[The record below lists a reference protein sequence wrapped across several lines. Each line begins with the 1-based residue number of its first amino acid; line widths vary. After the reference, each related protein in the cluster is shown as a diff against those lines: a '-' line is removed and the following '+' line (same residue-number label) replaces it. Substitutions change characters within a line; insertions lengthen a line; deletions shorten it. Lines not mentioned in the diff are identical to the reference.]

1 MSLPGLAA
9 RRRVAFLMVY
19 VLMAG
24 AGAFGAAR
32 LGLDYLPKVDLGVIS
47 IVTALPGAGPEEVE
61 TLVSE
66 ELEKAVGGI
75 EDVSSVESESR
86 ASLSL
91 VTIELGS
98 GADIDKALEDVK
110 EAVNQ
115 LQPTLPGN
123 ATDPYVFAM
132 ESSMKPLVV
141 ASFSSS
147 AMGSPEL
154 RRLVDDEIQPVLSRV
169 PGVASV
175 VVSGG
180 EVRQVNVLVDP
191 VLTWERSIPLSQ
203 VYGALAAA
211 GADMPGGQIDDDGI
225 EVPLSMASGFHS
237 LGEIRSLVVGM
248 HGGVPVRLADIAAV
262 EEGFEEKTNI
272 STLDG
277 VNTVIL
283 VIRKSADANSVTTC
297 DRITEELDR
306 ISREYAGM
314 LDMDI
319 VYNQRDFVRSS
330 SDSLVQSGIL
340 AMFLAAAVLVLFLG
354 SPVNAG
360 IVSISMPL
368 SFVTTFFAM
377 YALGVNLNILSL
389 AGLSISIGM
398 ILDNSV
404 VVLENIH
411 RRRRGGEGVLEAAEK
426 GAGQVAGAVAASS
439 LTTVAVFIPM
449 LFVRGLTGQIFR
461 DLSLTIISA
470 LFISLFVSLSLI
482 PLLAGMSGRLVKTHR
497 KGSPLLAVQN
507 GIGRL
512 ETAYTR
518 ALNWCVTHRRRT
530 VLSTLSVFVVSAVIM
545 KLLPTSLLP
554 DLKEGAITITASAPP
569 GTSLGTTDSI
579 AAALED
585 SITAVFEPGDLL
597 HCRMEA
603 GRSSGLAAA
612 FGSDASNRLELT
624 LYLDRESRLEVPPG
638 EYMDRC
644 RAVLDEVPGLSYT
657 IFDGTPI
664 GTGDPVMIAVYGRD
678 LDSLRA
684 MGDRLVGALSG
695 IRGTVD
701 HASSLD
707 EWVDQVEFVPDPAV
721 LSQRGR
727 SPAAIASEVTIGV
740 MGLDASTFYESGR
753 TMDVH
758 LSFPERS
765 VSTVERVM
773 GLPVFGA
780 PLESWGSFEFR
791 RVPQMIWHR
800 DRSRAVLVTCGI
812 EGRPLGDVGRD
823 IQAMMDTMDLGN
835 ARWELLG
842 DIPEQKESFASMT
855 VAILVAAVLV
865 FMVMAAQFESLLE
878 PFLLIFSI
886 PMGLIGVAAVHLVT
900 GATIGLTS
908 LIGILMLAGIVVNNG
923 IVLVD
928 FANQLRR
935 LEGMPPQAAVV
946 EAGRR
951 RMRPILMT
959 ATTTVLALLPLALST
974 GGNSNLWAP
983 MATTVIGGMIA
994 ATPLTLLV
1002 LPTMYAGMM
1011 GRKKGGE

>member
-1 MSLPGLAA
+1 MSLPGLAV
-9 RRRVAFLMVY
+9 RRRIAFLMVY

-47 IVTALPGAGPEEVE
+47 VITALPGAGPGEVE

-66 ELEKAVGGI
+66 EIEKAVSGI

-98 GADIDKALEDVK
+98 GADIDKAMEDVK
-110 EAVNQ
+110 EMVDQVRAA
-115 LQPTLPGN
+115 LPGN
-123 ATDPYVFAM
+123 ATDPYIFAM
-132 ESSMKPLVV
+132 ESSMKPLLV
-141 ASFSSS
+141 ASFSSGTL
-147 AMGSPEL
+147 GSPEL
-154 RRLVDDEIQPVLSRV
+154 RRLVEDEIQPVLSRV
-169 PGVASV
+169 QGVASV
-175 VVSGG
+175 AVSGG

-191 VLTWERSIPLSQ
+191 VLIWERSIPLSQ

-211 GADMPGGQIDDDGI
+211 DADMPGGQIDDDGI
-225 EVPLSMASGFHS
+225 EVPVSLASGFHS
-237 LGEIRSLVVGM
+237 LEEIRSLVVGAS
-248 HGGVPVRLADIAAV
+248 GGVPVRLGDVAQV
-262 EEGFEEKTNI
+262 EDGFEEKTSI
-272 STLDG
+272 TTLDG
-277 VNTVIL
+277 VNTVLL
-283 VIRKSADANSVTTC
+283 VVRKSADANSVDTC
-297 DRITEELDR
+297 DRVSEELDR
-306 ISREYAGM
+306 ISREYAGR
-314 LDMDI
+314 LDVDI
-319 VYNQRDFVRSS
+319 VYNQRDFVRSA

-411 RRRRGGEGVLEAAEK
+411 RRRKGGEGTLEAAER

-482 PLLAGMSGRLVKTHR
+482 PLLAGLSGRLVKTHR
-497 KGSPLLAVQN
+497 RGSPLLAVQKAIE
-507 GIGRL
+507 GL
-512 ETAYTR
+512 EEFYAK
-518 ALNWCVTHRRRT
+518 ALAWCVSHRRRT
-530 VLSTLSVFVVSAVIM
+530 VLSTLSLFVVSAVIM
-545 KLLPTSLLP
+545 KFLPTSLLP

-569 GTSLGTTDSI
+569 GTSLGTTDSL

-585 SITAVFEPGDLL
+585 SLTAVFEPGDLL
-597 HCRMEA
+597 HSRMDV

-612 FGSDASNRLELT
+612 FGSDASSRLELT
-624 LYLDRESRLEVPPG
+624 LYLDRESRLKAPPG

-644 RAVLDEVPGLSYT
+644 RAVLDEVPGLSYS

-664 GTGDPVMIAVYGRD
+664 GTEHPVMLAVYGQD
-678 LDSLRA
+678 LDSLRTL
-684 MGDRLVGALSG
+684 GDRLVSALSQ

-701 HASSLD
+701 HTSSLD
-707 EWVDQVEFVPDPAV
+707 EWVGQMEFVPDPAV

-740 MGLDASTFYESGR
+740 MGVDASTYYESGR
-753 TMDVH
+753 AMDVH
-758 LSFPERS
+758 ISFPERS

-780 PLESWGSFEFR
+780 PLESWGCFVSSQ
-791 RVPQMIWHR
+791 VPQMIWHR
-800 DRSRAVLVTCGI
+800 DRSRAVLVSCGI

-823 IQAMMDTMDLGN
+823 ILAMMDTLDLGGS
-835 ARWELLG
+835 RWELLG
-842 DIPEQKESFASMT
+842 DIPEQQESFASMT
-855 VAILVAAVLV
+855 IAILVAAGLV
-865 FMVMAAQFESLLE
+865 FMVMAAQFESLVE
-878 PFLLIFSI
+878 PFLLIFAI
-886 PMGLIGVAAVHLVT
+886 PMGLIGVVAVHLVT
-900 GATIGLTS
+900 GATVGLTS

-935 LEGMPPQAAVV
+935 QEGMDPAAAVV

-951 RMRPILMT
+951 RMRPVLMT
-959 ATTTVLALLPLALST
+959 STTTVLALLPLALST
-974 GGNSNLWAP
+974 GGNSNLWSP
-983 MATTVIGGMIA
+983 MALTVIGGMVV

-1002 LPTMYAGMM
+1002 LPAMYAGLM
-1011 GRKKGGE
+1011 GRKEGRE